1 MFAIKSC
8 SVILKDLRCNQKIYE
23 QNIIPFSHASFPLDI
38 QSVLHSYLRCY
49 LRVNVSTRR
58 ENQSYINTFLLI
70 IGSPVI
76 TFRNRNPET
85 TSKPEDRSN
94 KKKRRRKMMS
104 ANDYPKFSRSDIITV
119 LREANI
125 ASVKDADLK
134 NPTFDSVSDLYTR
147 ILIYLDV
154 LTEYVFLSLNRFH

>member
-1 MFAIKSC
+1 
-8 SVILKDLRCNQKIYE
+8 
-23 QNIIPFSHASFPLDI
+23 
-38 QSVLHSYLRCY
+38 
-49 LRVNVSTRR
+49 
-58 ENQSYINTFLLI
+58 
-70 IGSPVI
+70 
-76 TFRNRNPET
+76 
-85 TSKPEDRSN
+85 
-94 KKKRRRKMMS
+94 MMS

-154 LTEYVFLSLNRFH
+154 LTEYVFLSLIDFYKTLISPNLGIFSNFKKKFTAEKREARLISRLWSNWRIQITTPLQLRLWIFTSNSSTR

>member
-1 MFAIKSC
+1 
-8 SVILKDLRCNQKIYE
+8 
-23 QNIIPFSHASFPLDI
+23 
-38 QSVLHSYLRCY
+38 
-49 LRVNVSTRR
+49 
-58 ENQSYINTFLLI
+58 
-70 IGSPVI
+70 
-76 TFRNRNPET
+76 
-85 TSKPEDRSN
+85 
-94 KKKRRRKMMS
+94 MMS

-154 LTEYVFLSLNRFH
+154 LTE

>member
-1 MFAIKSC
+1 
-8 SVILKDLRCNQKIYE
+8 
-23 QNIIPFSHASFPLDI
+23 
-38 QSVLHSYLRCY
+38 
-49 LRVNVSTRR
+49 
-58 ENQSYINTFLLI
+58 
-70 IGSPVI
+70 
-76 TFRNRNPET
+76 
-85 TSKPEDRSN
+85 
-94 KKKRRRKMMS
+94 MMS

-154 LTEYVFLSLNRFH
+154 LTEYVSLSLIDFNKTLISPNLGVFEFQKIVLQRRERPG